1 MVNLYR
7 SWERAARL
15 PGGARLFSLL
25 AGWAAPYTG
34 TLGARVEALRPG
46 FARVRL
52 PDRRA
57 VRNHLG
63 SVHAMAL
70 ANLAEMT
77 GNLALLAG
85 LPEANNMIV
94 TGFAIEYVKKARGS
108 IVATCELG
116 AVDGTRAGDV
126 EWQVELRD
134 GGGAVVATARGR
146 CKLRA
151 PRVTA

>member
-1 MVNLYR
+1 MANLYR

-25 AGWAAPYTG
+25 AGRAAPYTG

-52 PDRRA
+52 PDRRG

-77 GNLALLAG
+77 GNLALLAA
-85 LPEANNMIV
+85 LPDANNMIV
-94 TGFAIEYVKKARGS
+94 TGFAIDYVKKARGA
-108 IVATCELG
+108 IVATCEIGAGAGTRSG
-116 AVDGTRAGDV
+116 AVEYD
-126 EWQVELRD
+126 VELRD
-134 GGGAVVATARGR
+134 SAGVVVATARGR

-151 PRVTA
+151 PRVHA

>member
-1 MVNLYR
+1 MANVFQ
-7 SWERAARL
+7 SWERAVRL

-25 AGWAAPYTG
+25 AGRAAPYTG
-34 TLGARVEALRPG
+34 TLRARVEALRPG

-52 PDRRA
+52 PDRRG

-77 GNLALLAG
+77 GNLALLAA
-85 LPEANNMIV
+85 LPDPNNMIV
-94 TGFAIEYVKKARGS
+94 TGFEIDYVKKARGA

-116 AVDGTRAGDV
+116 PVDATRAGELV
-126 EWQVELRD
+126 YTVELRD
-134 GGGAVVATARGR
+134 GGGVVVATARGR
-146 CKLRA
+146 CRLRA
-151 PRVTA
+151 PKVAA